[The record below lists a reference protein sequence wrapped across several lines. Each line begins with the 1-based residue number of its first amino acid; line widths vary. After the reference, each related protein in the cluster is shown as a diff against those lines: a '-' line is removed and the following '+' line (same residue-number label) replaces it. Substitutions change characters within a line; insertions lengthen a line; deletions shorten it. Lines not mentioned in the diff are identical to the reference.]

1 MFPALD
7 EFSQTPFNAININSN
22 NQENRFSSSQS
33 RSDSIVLRI
42 FFESIRKSFSSGKN
56 TTSLS
61 SNEDDREV
69 ANSFP
74 NNDSMNKTTAFPIL
88 QVPRSFQLNVRND
101 FLLFC
106 SLISFNIIFSSIESK
121 IFRKRK

>member
-42 FFESIRKSFSSGKN
+42 FFE
-56 TTSLS
+56 
-61 SNEDDREV
+61 
-69 ANSFP
+69 
-74 NNDSMNKTTAFPIL
+74 
-88 QVPRSFQLNVRND
+88 
-101 FLLFC
+101 
-106 SLISFNIIFSSIESK
+106 
-121 IFRKRK
+121 